1 MGLKRL
7 RVPFQ
12 HSHSHECKY
21 SLIIVLQVN
30 LLYGEN
36 GEGGLWELVNDKGQ
50 SGWVGSKPD
59 WDFVRGN
66 TGTVA

>member
-1 MGLKRL
+1 M
-7 RVPFQ
+7 
-12 HSHSHECKY
+12 
-21 SLIIVLQVN
+21 
-30 LLYGEN
+30 LYGEN